1 MKSSLDR
8 VCAPLYDTVSNK
20 AEAIIQNVATVVV
33 APERVIR
40 LGVASLLAGGHLL
53 LNDLP
58 GVGKTLLAKS
68 IAQSIGATFKR
79 IQFTPDLLPTDIT
92 GASIYD
98 QNRREFHFVRG
109 PVFSQ
114 VVLAD
119 EINRASSRTQS
130 ALLEAMGERQVS
142 VDGETYPL
150 GQPFWV
156 VATQNQVDPYGTFP
170 LPHAQLDRFLMS
182 LRIGYPSEE
191 EQVDILE
198 RSEHGDPV
206 PSQVL
211 GPQDICELQDHV
223 QQVEVARPVKEYIS
237 RILAATREHPDIV
250 LGASP
255 RGGVQLQRA
264 AQAWAALE
272 GRSFATP
279 DDVKAVVTP
288 VLDHR
293 LIITPSSASDRT
305 PADVVDSVME
315 KIPVPV

>member
-1 MKSSLDR
+1 MELSLGLGAVHLND
-8 VCAPLYDTVSNK
+8 VVSDK
-20 AEAIIQNVATVVV
+20 AEAVIRNVATVVV
-33 APERVIR
+33 ARERVIR
-40 LGVASLLAGGHLL
+40 LGVTSLLAGGHLL

-58 GVGKTLLAKS
+58 GVGKTLMARS
-68 IAQSIGATFKR
+68 IARSIGATFKR

-98 QNRREFHFVRG
+98 QSEREFHFVPG
-109 PVFSQ
+109 PLFAQ

-130 ALLEAMGERQVS
+130 ALLEAMGERQVT

-182 LRIGYPSEE
+182 LQIGYPSDE

-206 PSQVL
+206 PSEVL
-211 GPQDICELQDHV
+211 SPEDICQLQDHV

-264 AQAWAALE
+264 SQAWAALE
-272 GRSFATP
+272 GRSFVIP

-293 LIITPSSASDRT
+293 LIITPSSAADQTS
-305 PADVVDSVME
+305 ADVVDSVLQE
-315 KIPVPV
+315 VPVPV

>member
-1 MKSSLDR
+1 MESSLGLGAVHLNDK
-8 VCAPLYDTVSNK
+8 VSDK
-20 AEAIIQNVATVVV
+20 AEAVIRNVATVVV
-33 APERVIR
+33 ARDRVIR
-40 LGVASLLAGGHLL
+40 LGVASLLAGGYLL

-58 GVGKTLLAKS
+58 GVGKTLMARS
-68 IAQSIGATFKR
+68 IAQSVGATFKR

-98 QNRREFHFVRG
+98 QSEREFHFVPG
-109 PVFSQ
+109 PLFAQ

-130 ALLEAMGERQVS
+130 ALLEAMGERQVT

-182 LRIGYPSEE
+182 LQIGYPSDE

-206 PSQVL
+206 PSEVL
-211 GPQDICELQDHV
+211 NPDDVCLLQDYV

-237 RILAATREHPDIV
+237 RILTATREHPDIA

-272 GRSFATP
+272 GRSFVIP

-293 LIITPSSASDRT
+293 LIITTSSAADLT
-305 PADVVDSVME
+305 PAEVVDSV
-315 KIPVPV
+315 IRAVPVPA